1 MGMVESTG
9 PRDATDALCVEV
21 IDDRGRVVESVYVH
35 EITGVRA
42 LDAATLERVRGGV
55 SRPPAR

>member
-1 MGMVESTG
+1 MAETQG

-21 IDDRGRVVESVYVH
+21 IDDRGHVLESVYVR

-42 LDAATLERVRGGV
+42 LDASTLEKIRGGAGQ
-55 SRPPAR
+55 PPAR